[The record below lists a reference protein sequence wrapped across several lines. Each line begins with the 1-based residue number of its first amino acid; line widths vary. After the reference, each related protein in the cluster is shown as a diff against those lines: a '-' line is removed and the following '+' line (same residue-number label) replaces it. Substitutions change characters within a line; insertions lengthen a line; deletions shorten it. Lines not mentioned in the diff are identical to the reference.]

1 MESIKS
7 GILTGKY
14 NKDVP
19 GDSRMTTKGYEWL
32 ATRWEIEKKEQLP
45 IVEKLIE
52 YSDEKFGCN
61 VGNLALAWCAMN
73 KNVSTVLLGATK
85 EAQINDNLKAL
96 DVARKMTKENMDDI
110 DQILGNKPEAEWD
123 AGRKLDKQIDAV

>member
-19 GDSRMTTKGYEWL
+19 GDSRMATKGYEWL

-45 IVEKLIE
+45 IVEKLIK

-85 EAQINDNLKAL
+85 EEQIKDNLKAL

-123 AGRKLDKQIDAV
+123 ARRKLDKQIDAV